1 MSACKVVEPDP
12 QDAHG
17 LRNLLE
23 RDLNVLNCV
32 PSDALRA
39 ELVTLLQRE
48 RVRVG
53 LPPHPLAACQCSRTP
68 RTPRSPFVSA
78 SGRGKIPLPESRSAR
93 NCRAVG

>member
-39 ELVTLLQRE
+39 K
-48 RVRVG
+48 
-53 LPPHPLAACQCSRTP
+53 P
-68 RTPRSPFVSA
+68 
-78 SGRGKIPLPESRSAR
+78 
-93 NCRAVG
+93 